1 MSRQEGVEPRQ
12 TVRQTVLHI
21 APTPF
26 FADRGC
32 HIRIRN
38 EVEALRSYPYQLI
51 ICTYHHGDDVEGMDI
66 RRIPAVPGYTKLD
79 AGYSPFRFLA
89 DFFLFFLV
97 LKTAWQE
104 RPALLHC
111 HLHEGALIGWAV
123 KICLFWRKM
132 TVLMDMQGSLSGEL
146 AAYKAFDSFSPFSF
160 LLGVFRAIEGVI
172 CRMPD
177 LFFCSSQQSCQVLEK
192 EFKVSPEKILLL
204 QDVVP
209 DVFFE
214 VAPKQVVQKNR
225 FQDMIPQDKQI
236 ILYTGSLLPG
246 KGVQHIFQAMEL
258 LCAERE
264 DLFFVLVGYPL
275 EDAEQYIR
283 QHQLEQFCL
292 LPGQVAY
299 CDLSDWLALGDLA
312 LEPKEADSGEAS
324 GKLLHYMAAGL
335 PVVCFAT
342 ENNQKML
349 GEAGYY
355 APSCD
360 GQGLAAGVESALAD
374 AEGER
379 ACSRGEQGRKVARAQ
394 YSSAAA
400 GQLLHE
406 VYGRFIK
413 PLSRDS
419 A

>member
-1 MSRQEGVEPRQ
+1 MR
-12 TVRQTVLHI
+12 
-21 APTPF
+21 
-26 FADRGC
+26 
-32 HIRIRN
+32 
-38 EVEALRSYPYQLI
+38 
-51 ICTYHHGDDVEGMDI
+51 
-66 RRIPAVPGYTKLD
+66 
-79 AGYSPFRFLA
+79 
-89 DFFLFFLV
+89 
-97 LKTAWQE
+97 
-104 RPALLHC
+104 
-111 HLHEGALIGWAV
+111 
-123 KICLFWRKM
+123 
-132 TVLMDMQGSLSGEL
+132 VLMDMQGSLSGEL
-146 AAYKAFDSFSPFSF
+146 AAYKAFGSLSF
-160 LLGVFRAIEGVI
+160 LLGIFRAIEGVI

-177 LFFCSSQQSCQVLEK
+177 FFFCSSQQSCQILEQ
-192 EFKVSPEKILLL
+192 EFKISPERILLL

-209 DVFFE
+209 DAFFQ
-214 VAPKQVVQKNR
+214 ASASQFSQGSRNSR
-225 FQDMIPQDKQI
+225 FKDLIPQDKQV

-264 DLFFVLVGYPL
+264 DLFFILVGYPL

-355 APSCD
+355 APSYD
-360 GQGLAAGVESALAD
+360 GQGLAAGIKAAL

-379 ACSRGEQGRKVARAQ
+379 ACKKGEQGRKVVSAQ

>member
-1 MSRQEGVEPRQ
+1 MSKQAAEQ
-12 TVRQTVLHI
+12 RQTVLHI

-38 EVEALRSYPYQLI
+38 EVEALRPYPYRLI
-51 ICTYHHGDDVEGMDI
+51 VCTYHHGGDVEGVDI

-104 RPALLHC
+104 RPTLLHC

-123 KICLFWRKM
+123 KLCLFWRKM
-132 TVLMDMQGSLSGEL
+132 RVLMDMQGSLSGEL
-146 AAYKAFDSFSPFSF
+146 AAYKAFGSLSF
-160 LLGVFRAIEGVI
+160 LLGIFRTIEGVI

-177 LFFCSSQQSCQVLEK
+177 FFFCSSQQSCQVLEK
-192 EFKVSPEKILLL
+192 EFKISTEKILLL

-214 VAPKQVVQKNR
+214 VAPEQVLPKNR
-225 FQDMIPQDKQI
+225 FQVQVQDMIPQDKQI

-258 LCAERE
+258 LCAQRE

-275 EDAEQYIR
+275 EDAEQYVR

-292 LPGQVAY
+292 LPGQVPY

-312 LEPKEADSGEAS
+312 LEPKEADSCEAS
-324 GKLLHYMAAGL
+324 GKMLHYMAAGL

-342 ENNQKML
+342 ENNRKML
-349 GEAGYY
+349 GECAYY
-355 APSCD
+355 APSSD
-360 GQGLAAGVESALAD
+360 GLGLAAGIGDVLSEKEQA
-374 AEGER
+374 R
-379 ACSRGEQGRKVARAQ
+379 CRGEKGREQVRAQ
-394 YSSAAA
+394 YSSTAV
-400 GQLLHE
+400 GQLLHK
-406 VYGRFIK
+406 VYGRFLGS
-413 PLSRDS
+413 P
-419 A
+419 

>member
-1 MSRQEGVEPRQ
+1 MSKQAAGQ
-12 TVRQTVLHI
+12 RQTVLHI

-38 EVEALRSYPYQLI
+38 EVEALRPYPYQLT
-51 ICTYHHGDDVEGMDI
+51 ICTYHHGGDIEGLDI
-66 RRIPAVPGYTKLD
+66 RRIPAIPGYTKLD

-89 DFFLFFLV
+89 DFLLFFLV
-97 LKTAWQE
+97 LKTAWRE
-104 RPALLHC
+104 HPALLHC

-123 KICLFWRKM
+123 KFCLFWRKM
-132 TVLMDMQGSLSGEL
+132 RVLMDMQGSLSGEL
-146 AAYKAFDSFSPFSF
+146 ATYKAFGSLSF

-177 LFFCSSQQSCQVLEK
+177 FFFCSSQQSCQVLKK
-192 EFKVSPEKILLL
+192 EFKISTEKILLL

-214 VAPKQVVQKNR
+214 IAPQQVVQKSR
-225 FQDMIPQDKQI
+225 FQDLVPQDKQV

-275 EDAEQYIR
+275 EHAEQYIR

-292 LPGQVAY
+292 LPGQVPY
-299 CDLSDWLALGDLA
+299 CDLSGDLSDWLALGDLA

-355 APSCD
+355 ASSSD
-360 GQGLAAGVESALAD
+360 GQGLAAGIESALAD
-374 AEGER
+374 REQAR
-379 ACSRGEQGRKVARAQ
+379 SRGEKGREQVRAQ
-394 YSSAAA
+394 YSTAAV
-400 GQLLHE
+400 GQLLHD
-406 VYGRFIK
+406 VYGRFIQ
-413 PLSRDS
+413 PSS
-419 A
+419 STSV

>member
-1 MSRQEGVEPRQ
+1 MSKQAAEQRA
-12 TVRQTVLHI
+12 TVLHI

-38 EVEALRSYPYQLI
+38 EVEALRHYPYRLI
-51 ICTYHHGDDVEGMDI
+51 VCTYHHGHDVEDIDI
-66 RRIPAVPGYTKLD
+66 RRIPAVPGYIKLD

-97 LKTAWQE
+97 LKTVWQE
-104 RPALLHC
+104 RPTLLHC
-111 HLHEGALIGWAV
+111 PLHEGALIGWAV

-132 TVLMDMQGSLSGEL
+132 RVLMDMQGSLSGEL
-146 AAYKAFDSFSPFSF
+146 AAYKAFGSFFF
-160 LLGVFRAIEGVI
+160 LLGFFRAAEGLI

-177 LFFCSSQQSCQVLEK
+177 FFFCSSQQSCQVLEQ
-192 EFKVSPEKILLL
+192 EFKISTKKILLL

-214 VAPKQVVQKNR
+214 TAPQQVVQKKR
-225 FQDMIPQDKQI
+225 FQDMIPQDKQV

-246 KGVQHIFQAMEL
+246 KGVQHILEAMTA

-342 ENNQKML
+342 ANNRKIL
-349 GEAGYY
+349 GDAGYY